1 MSTNDVSI
9 IGGGL
14 SGLIAAATLADKGLS
29 VDLFERGEALGG
41 RARTTEVGGA
51 LLNLGPHA
59 LYKKGA
65 LSRSLRRLGV
75 RVRGR
80 MPRARGALAF
90 DERGLS
96 PFLPLSRPGLLPS
109 LLSFMFGH
117 DSDRRSIAE
126 RIEELG
132 PEALLRGRAAALL
145 RVSTYCDD
153 AAALPANMALAQMK
167 LGLVGG
173 VQYLDGGWQTMVDG
187 LRDRA
192 LALGVRM
199 HQDTR
204 VEAVEPSASGPI
216 IRLSGGG
223 SIRSS
228 QAILAV
234 SPSDALR
241 LCPSSAA
248 LAEAKAQA
256 KPLTASVLDVA
267 LDALPRP
274 DHSFALGTERPLYYS
289 LHSRTAALG
298 AGRHVIHLAGYGPG
312 APVSAE
318 ELERFLDVLQPGWRA
333 HLCARRYLPSIAVT
347 HDYPR
352 LGHRRA
358 SGQVADVPGL
368 FVAGDWVGPH
378 GMLSDAA
385 AESAEAA
392 AAAIT
397 SSARR
402 AA

>member
-1 MSTNDVSI
+1 MNTNDVSV

-14 SGLIAAATLADKGLS
+14 SGLIAAATLAEKGLS
-29 VDLFERGEALGG
+29 VDLFERAEALGG

-80 MPRARGALAF
+80 MPRARGALAY
-90 DERGLS
+90 DEGALS
-96 PFLPLSRPGLLPS
+96 PLLPLSRPGLLPS
-109 LLSFMFGH
+109 LLSFVFGRS
-117 DSDRRSIAE
+117 SDQRSIAE

-132 PEALLRGRAAALL
+132 ADPLLRGRAAALF

-153 AAALPANMALAQMK
+153 AAALPADVALAQMK

-173 VQYLDGGWQTMVDG
+173 VVYLDGGWQTMVDG

-192 LALGVRM
+192 LALGVRV
-199 HQDTR
+199 HREAR
-204 VEAVEPSASGPI
+204 VELVEPSSDGPG
-216 IRLSGGG
+216 IRLGGG
-223 SIRSS
+223 ARFRSS

-241 LCPSSAA
+241 LCPSSAV
-248 LAEAKAQA
+248 LAAAKAQA

-267 LDALPRP
+267 LSALPRP
-274 DHSFALGTERPLYYS
+274 EHSFALGTSRPLYYS
-289 LHSRTAALG
+289 LHSKAADLG

-312 APVSAE
+312 APVAEE
-318 ELERFLDVLQPGWRA
+318 ELEQFLDALQPGWRTQ
-333 HLCARRYLPSIAVT
+333 LCARRYLPSIAVT

-358 SGQVADVPGL
+358 ASSVSDVPGL
-368 FVAGDWVGPH
+368 FLAGDWVGPH
-378 GMLSDAA
+378 GMLSDCA